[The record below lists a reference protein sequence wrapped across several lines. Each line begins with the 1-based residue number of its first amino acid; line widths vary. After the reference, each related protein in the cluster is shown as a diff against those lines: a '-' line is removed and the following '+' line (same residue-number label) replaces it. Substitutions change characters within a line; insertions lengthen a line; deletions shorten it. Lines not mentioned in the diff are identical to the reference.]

1 MRARDVMSAPV
12 VTVTAGATVKAAAK
26 LLIERDFT
34 ALPVVDED
42 DRLIG
47 IVTEADLVRDRF
59 PRDAR
64 YRQRYLTELAA
75 LTETAELTV
84 GSTIGAVM
92 TTPVTA
98 LSAGTD
104 VVELVT
110 VMLTEHVRAI
120 PIVDGSAVVGI
131 VTRRDLVRVLARD
144 DAAIATEVRHKLAG
158 YAGPDRWTVEVCEG
172 RVEITDEFDN
182 ATDRHVA
189 TVLAE
194 SVPGAVSAPASAT
207 HKVGK

>member
-12 VTVTAGATVKAAAK
+12 VTVTTGTTVKAAAK
-26 LLIERDFT
+26 LLIEHDFT
-34 ALPVVDED
+34 ALPVVDDD

-59 PRDAR
+59 PRDPR
-64 YRQRYLTELAA
+64 YRHTYLAELA
-75 LTETAELTV
+75 ELATGPAP
-84 GSTIGAVM
+84 GSTVGAVM

-144 DAAIATEVRHKLAG
+144 DVAIATDVRHKLAG
-158 YAGPDRWTVEVCEG
+158 YAGPDRWTVEVRDG
-172 RVEITDEFDN
+172 RVEIDDEFDN

-194 SVPGAVSAPASAT
+194 SVPGVVSAHAIGPQET
-207 HKVGK
+207 GK